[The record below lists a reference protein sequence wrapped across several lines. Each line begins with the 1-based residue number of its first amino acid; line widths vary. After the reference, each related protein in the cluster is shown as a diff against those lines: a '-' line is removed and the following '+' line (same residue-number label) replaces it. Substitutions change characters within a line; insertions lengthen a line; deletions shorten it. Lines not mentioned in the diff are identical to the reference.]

1 MNKRIKELAA
11 QLGEPSTWGAER
23 PVGPGFAG
31 SRWAGWSDFHQDL
44 QGYNTPLYDMA
55 QLEKF
60 AELIVKECAELTLD
74 YKNDDHYNGWLDYR
88 DEIKKHFGIKEN

>member
-1 MNKRIKELAA
+1 MNERIKELAA

-31 SRWAGWSDFHQDL
+31 SRWAGWSDFQQDL

-60 AELIVKECAELTLD
+60 AELIVRECAGIYD
-74 YKNDDHYNGWLDYR
+74 KIDNGNLHMGTENYP
-88 DEIKKHFGIKEN
+88 EALQKHFGIKE